1 MSKKNVEWEWKKLG
15 DVSNIYNGNSI
26 NEKIKKE
33 CYSNI
38 DEGFPFIATKDVS
51 FDYRVDYENGIR
63 IPYSE
68 THFKTASK
76 DTVLI
81 CAEGGSAGRKKC
93 ILNQTVCFGNKL
105 FAIDSNKALLSGKFV
120 FYYVHHDYFLIE
132 FKKLMAGIIG
142 GVSSAKFKEIPI
154 PIPPLDEQERIVKVL
169 DDAFEKIDAIKTTA
183 ETNLQNAKDLFQ
195 TTLDKIIDE
204 ECIQY
209 ERIALKEITT
219 KIGSGATPKGGQKSY
234 QARGIS
240 LIRSLNVH
248 HGLFSYD
255 DLAHINETQ
264 AKALDGVTIQKND
277 VLFNITGASIARC
290 CVVPDDVIPARV
302 NQHVSILRPNKDL
315 LYSKYLSVIML
326 APQNQKILIGVG
338 EAGATRQ
345 ALTKADLESFQISLP
360 PLSIQKQIV
369 AKLDSLSEKVKQLES
384 NYKQVLADCD
394 ELKKAILKQAFEGML

>member
-15 DVSNIYNGNSI
+15 DVCDFNSGYTPKKNELLKEGLVPYFKVSDMNRVANSLFMIESDLYVINPKKIFKRNSI
-26 NEKIKKE
+26 VFPKNGGAVFTNKKRILAQESVIDLNSQSISTKKE
-33 CYSNI
+33 NTLSTSFLYLFFQTIDLKDFSKGAALPTLEMSLLKNI
-38 DEGFPFIATKDVS
+38 E
-51 FDYRVDYENGIR
+51 
-63 IPYSE
+63 
-68 THFKTASK
+68 
-76 DTVLI
+76 
-81 CAEGGSAGRKKC
+81 
-93 ILNQTVCFGNKL
+93 
-105 FAIDSNKALLSGKFV
+105 
-120 FYYVHHDYFLIE
+120 
-132 FKKLMAGIIG
+132 
-142 GVSSAKFKEIPI
+142 I

-195 TTLDKIIDE
+195 TTIDKIIDE

-209 ERIALKEITT
+209 ERITLKEITT

-255 DLAHINETQ
+255 DLAHINEIQ

-345 ALTKADLESFQISLP
+345 ALTKADLESFQIPLP

-384 NYKQVLADCD
+384 NHKQVLADCD
-394 ELKKAILKQAFEGML
+394 ELKKALLKQAFEGML